1 MIVIQLDFFFL
12 IQLILG
18 YQHLWLKTRAAFKYI
33 YENHFNDTEWFYKCD
48 DDTYVIT
55 ENLRYF
61 LSKYNP
67 SEEHFLGRFI
77 KEGYTSCHSGGAG
90 YVFTR
95 KVLKAFYEVMKNPKR
110 CKEISTAEDVELAK
124 CLQSRNIFPKVSKDF
139 RGKQIFL
146 KHERIDDNEKLTHF
160 SNETVSFHY
169 IPPNAMYEFEFMLYR
184 IRNKL

>member
-77 KEGYTSCHSGGAG
+77 KEGYTNFHSGGAG
-90 YVFTR
+90 
-95 KVLKAFYEVMKNPKR
+95 
-110 CKEISTAEDVELAK
+110 
-124 CLQSRNIFPKVSKDF
+124 
-139 RGKQIFL
+139 
-146 KHERIDDNEKLTHF
+146 
-160 SNETVSFHY
+160 
-169 IPPNAMYEFEFMLYR
+169 
-184 IRNKL
+184 